1 MMKRQKSKQRG
12 VALAIGMILLL
23 TVSIIGITSMKS
35 ALLQDRMAASFKNKE
50 LSDAAALTLMVAA
63 EYWLFEYF
71 NVNNNTDL
79 TSDSCAFC
87 MPPNNLDVRNFKTNK
102 TLENL
107 GFHNPAGVS
116 INSLYNDQLASEPE
130 FIIEILEN
138 FSSNGTGGNF
148 GDTGGET
155 EGGNQVGS
163 GGDDDGFKFFR
174 ITSKAT
180 DSSGNIY
187 SAYETVYAGKVR

>member
-1 MMKRQKSKQRG
+1 MKQQKNKQRG

-63 EYWLFEYF
+63 EHWLFEYF
-71 NVNNNTDL
+71 NVNNNTAL

-87 MPPNNLDVRNFKTNK
+87 LPPNNQVVRDFKSDK
-102 TLENL
+102 ILENS
-107 GFHNPAGVS
+107 GFHHPDGISVNG
-116 INSLYNDQLASEPE
+116 LYDDQLASEPE
-130 FIIEILEN
+130 FIIEILED
-138 FSSNGTGGNF
+138 FSNNGTGGNF

-155 EGGNQVGS
+155 DGGNQVGS
-163 GGDDDGFKFFR
+163 GGDDEGLIFFR

-180 DSSGNIY
+180 DTSGNIY